1 MRSKEPLMGDDLVLS
16 ILEKEL
22 PAFTRRAQK
31 AKDECDA
38 RMSVGSD
45 LIALRQEAKQIVQT
59 TLGKYT
65 KENVARLDELVEKE
79 KKLLAIMRKDLSKLM
94 DAQFDAESAR
104 DELVQII
111 ARMRFR
117 QGLRKG
123 REA

>member
-1 MRSKEPLMGDDLVLS
+1 MAREQLYGDDLVLS

-38 RMSVGSD
+38 SMRVGSD
-45 LIALRQEAKQIVQT
+45 LIALRREASQIIHSA
-59 TLGKYT
+59 LGSYT
-65 KENVARLDELVEKE
+65 KQNLARLDELAAQE
-79 KKLLAIMRKDLSKLM
+79 KKLLVIARKDLIKLM
-94 DAQFDAESAR
+94 DAQFEAEFTR
-104 DELVQII
+104 DELTNII
-111 ARMRFR
+111 GSMRWR